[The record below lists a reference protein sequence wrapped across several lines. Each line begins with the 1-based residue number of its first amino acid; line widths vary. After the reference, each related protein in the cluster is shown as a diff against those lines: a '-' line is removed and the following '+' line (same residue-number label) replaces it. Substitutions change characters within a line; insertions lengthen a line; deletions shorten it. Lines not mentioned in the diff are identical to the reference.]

1 MAKVDNPY
9 SEAISMMR
17 RQGGKSAGTGI
28 GTGTVVSVSPFVIAK
43 GDLQLTSADLYVYA
57 GYSELVKGDTVAIA
71 LIGDQ
76 KYIILCKAVSLGG

>member
-17 RQGGKSAGTGI
+17 RQGGKSACTGI
-28 GTGTVVSVSPFVIAK
+28 GIGTVISVSPFVIAK
-43 GDLQLTSADLYVYA
+43 GELQLTSADLYAYA
-57 GYSELVKGDTVAIA
+57 GHAELVKGDTVAVA
-71 LIGDQ
+71 LVGDQ